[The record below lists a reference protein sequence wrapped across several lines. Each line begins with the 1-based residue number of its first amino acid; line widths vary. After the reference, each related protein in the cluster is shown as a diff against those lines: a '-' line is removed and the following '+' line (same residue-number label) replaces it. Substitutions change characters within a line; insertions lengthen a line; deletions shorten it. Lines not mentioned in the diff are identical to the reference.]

1 MAVLSIDNL
10 NARRAAKPASGGKSY
25 AADRIAN
32 PADQRAKLA
41 GMSEIDLIR
50 ERLAVFF
57 ADQRKIVAEFRNSLA
72 AGLTADN
79 TIPF

>member
-10 NARRAAKPASGGKSY
+10 NARRAQMPASGGKTY
-25 AADRIAN
+25 RNIAN

-57 ADQRKIVAEFRNSLA
+57 AEQRKIVAEFRNSLA
-72 AGLTADN
+72 AGLTVDIE
-79 TIPF
+79 IPF